1 MSENGIFTLKWLAV
15 SVNVLCLL
23 ILLGVIK
30 MNNTLPI
37 PFYQKKALEEPI
49 VIGIATTPEE
59 KMEIYRLRYRIY
71 AEEISYKLVSADH
84 SNKLLYDELDEWG
97 ILLYVRVGTEL
108 IGTARMNVGRISDF
122 PSELV
127 QIFLMNKFHEFY
139 KEEDKQNFS
148 FISKGMISPDYR
160 SSQALNML
168 MEKIYELYLNN
179 QVQFG
184 FVNCN
189 FHLISLHEHYGSRRL
204 GVNYVDPNLG
214 LMASFVMLIDDIEH
228 LRAVGSPLIN
238 IASKKRTLN
247 NRVVDWFHSEFAET
261 TSIINSQLISEDEL
275 WVILCNRLGNAP
287 NKIIPI
293 LKGLSVTQA
302 KKILHC
308 CGVVVPC
315 PAGSYIVSRGDVSNE
330 LNILLS
336 GTIQSSGKNNTS
348 PDKYLGAIGLVNRT
362 KHTVNIIAATNV
374 EILVL
379 SFHYFQKFRR
389 SCPEIAKKVLH
400 NLSPNN
406 PQ

>member
-1 MSENGIFTLKWLAV
+1 
-15 SVNVLCLL
+15 
-23 ILLGVIK
+23 
-30 MNNTLPI
+30 MNNTLSIPI
-37 PFYQKKALEEPI
+37 YQKEALEEPI
-49 VIGIATTPEE
+49 VIGIAATPEE
-59 KMEIYRLRYRIY
+59 KKEIYRLRYRIY

-97 ILLYVRVGTEL
+97 ILLYAKIGTEL

-127 QIFLMNKFHEFY
+127 QHFLMDRFQKFY
-139 KEEDKQNFS
+139 KKEDKQNFS

-160 SSQALNML
+160 SSRALNML
-168 MEKIYELYLNN
+168 MEKIYQLYLNN

-189 FHLISLHEHYGSRRL
+189 FHLIPLHEHFGHRRL

-214 LMASFVMLIDDIEH
+214 LLTNFVMLIDDIEH
-228 LRAVGSPLIN
+228 LRAVGSPLVN

-247 NRVVDWFHSEFAET
+247 NQVVDWFHSEFAET
-261 TSIINSQLISEDEL
+261 ASITNSQLVSEDEL
-275 WVILCNRLGNAP
+275 WVILCNHLGNAP
-287 NKIIPI
+287 NKIIPM
-293 LKGLSVTQA
+293 LKGLPVTQA
-302 KKILHC
+302 KKFLHR
-308 CGVVVPC
+308 CGFIVPC
-315 PAGSYIVSRGDVSNE
+315 PAGSYIVSRGGVSNE

-336 GTIQSSGKNNTS
+336 GTIQSSGENNTS

-362 KHTVNIIAATNV
+362 KHAVNIIADTNV

-389 SCPEIAKKVLH
+389 SCPEIANKVLH
-400 NLSPNN
+400 NISGITRNKKDIG
-406 PQ
+406 